1 MLSIL
6 VLPVLIFFAQAA
18 SAADLTKASPMDSL
32 NTAAKKSTLAPEPTR
47 VDSIPVTI
55 GKIIGTALSFVG
67 VLFLVLIIYAGLLWM
82 TAQGN
87 DTKIATARG
96 IITNAVIG
104 LIIVMSA
111 YAITAFVG
119 STVGA

>member
-1 MLSIL
+1 
-6 VLPVLIFFAQAA
+6 
-18 SAADLTKASPMDSL
+18 
-32 NTAAKKSTLAPEPTR
+32 
-47 VDSIPVTI
+47 
-55 GKIIGTALSFVG
+55 
-67 VLFLVLIIYAGLLWM
+67 WM

-119 STVGA
+119 STVSTPVQK